1 MIDKKSELDSGKYI
15 AVTRYLETLVQSNQ
29 NNCSVRL
36 CLTWNFIKNGASKTK
51 LIFVNSLAQRHK
63 MNAYQV
69 QNFKNKALKLFFI
82 SLKAG
87 GVGLNIT
94 KASYVLFWT
103 RGGIP
108 EKQGIGRASYWTV
121 EQK

>member
-1 MIDKKSELDSGKYI
+1 LR
-15 AVTRYLETLVQSNQ
+15 THWRNPQ
-29 NNCSVRL
+29 NER
-36 CLTWNFIKNGASKTK
+36 
-51 LIFVNSLAQRHK
+51 
-63 MNAYQV
+63 AYQV
-69 QNFKNKALKLFFI
+69 QISRTRASKLFFI

-108 EKQGIGRASYWTV
+108 LPKSKVLAVHIVLDS
-121 EQK
+121 